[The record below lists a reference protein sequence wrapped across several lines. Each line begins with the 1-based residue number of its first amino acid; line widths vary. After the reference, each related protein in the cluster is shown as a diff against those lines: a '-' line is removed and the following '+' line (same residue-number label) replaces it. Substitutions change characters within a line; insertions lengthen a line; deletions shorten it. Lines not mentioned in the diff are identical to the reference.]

1 VVSEV
6 PRVSLKP
13 IHLTLPGTYTIIK
26 RKQHVSIAMNK
37 IINILAISGSLRADS
52 SATAVMKEVTS
63 MMPEGVHVTV
73 YEGLG
78 NLPHFNDS
86 LTVPA
91 EVDQF
96 RKMVAEADGVLICTP
111 EYAFGIPGSLKN
123 ALDWTVGTGEFV
135 EKPVALI
142 TAASVGKNAHAALLL
157 TLTALSARVAEGAEM
172 VIPFIRARL
181 DENKKIKDASLRQEV
196 NLLVQRFLSG
206 IQAADP
212 VDK

>member
-1 VVSEV
+1 MGGFGSTQGQPETN
-6 PRVSLKP
+6 PLNF
-13 IHLTLPGTYTIIK
+13 TGTCRIIK

-91 EVDQF
+91 QVHQF

-135 EKPVALI
+135 EKPW
-142 TAASVGKNAHAALLL
+142 
-157 TLTALSARVAEGAEM
+157 
-172 VIPFIRARL
+172 P
-181 DENKKIKDASLRQEV
+181 
-196 NLLVQRFLSG
+196 
-206 IQAADP
+206 
-212 VDK
+212 

>member
-1 VVSEV
+1 
-6 PRVSLKP
+6 
-13 IHLTLPGTYTIIK
+13 
-26 RKQHVSIAMNK
+26 MNK